1 MTSRDLTLLGYATIA
16 SAALVLEV
24 AALRGSALIPTLG
37 RVLGRVMRT
46 RAGRIGVLTAWAWFG
61 LHLLAR

>member
-1 MTSRDLTLLGYATIA
+1 MTSRDLTLLGYAAIA